1 MPKPKKDVDVFGDR
15 IKKEPKEPK
24 AAAAAPKP
32 AAAPASL
39 LTDAQK
45 KIAKDMFAKYDLAKL
60 NAEQAKIIHKV
71 LETAGIKGPAL
82 EEAATAGGM
91 DPKKFLTLALGSRP
105 ASAPPTVN

>member
-1 MPKPKKDVDVFGDR
+1 MPKPKKGVDVFGDR

-24 AAAAAPKP
+24 AAAKTPKP

-45 KIAKDMFAKYDLAKL
+45 KISKDMFAKYDLAKL

-71 LETAGIKGPAL
+71 LETSGIKGPAL
-82 EEAATAGGM
+82 EEAAKLGGM

-105 ASAPPTVN
+105 ASAPPKER